1 MSRFRW
7 VAKYRVLRYSGAGL
21 LDPASLRY
29 LLWDPEVESHSFEI
43 GNVDEMVAFCVDAFD
58 LPAEDVRRYVAEAR
72 SDPEFTTLLRRRTR
86 WAFDLKTQPPLA
98 QRLLWWVLV
107 RGQKPGLI
115 VETGIYEGLG
125 SLVLLVAAER
135 NRSEGGPDAR
145 VVSVDSDPRS
155 GRLVP
160 KHLEH
165 RWERVIGHTSD
176 VLEDAIGG
184 RRIGVFVHDT
194 PHTEAAQRHEFELA
208 LLNAADPLTIVDG
221 GGGRIPTLAGL
232 AAERGAVLHHAVPKP
247 AGHPARISVDFA
259 TFRGRESRPS
269 S

>member
-107 RGQKPGLI
+107 RGQKPELI

-165 RWERVIGHTSD
+165 RWERVIGAHVRGPRGRDRRPPDRRLRPRHPTHGSGSEARVRAGVAQCGRSAD
-176 VLEDAIGG
+176 DRRRG
-184 RRIGVFVHDT
+184 RRTDPDACRACSRARCGASSRRS
-194 PHTEAAQRHEFELA
+194 EAR
-208 LLNAADPLTIVDG
+208 
-221 GGGRIPTLAGL
+221 
-232 AAERGAVLHHAVPKP
+232 
-247 AGHPARISVDFA
+247 
-259 TFRGRESRPS
+259 RPS
-269 S
+269 SPDQR